1 METRSIEKIVWW
13 TALAVLVLAA
23 VVMLGAWN

>member
-1 METRSIEKIVWW
+1 MQNRSIEKTVWW
-13 TALAVLVLAA
+13 TALAVLFLAA